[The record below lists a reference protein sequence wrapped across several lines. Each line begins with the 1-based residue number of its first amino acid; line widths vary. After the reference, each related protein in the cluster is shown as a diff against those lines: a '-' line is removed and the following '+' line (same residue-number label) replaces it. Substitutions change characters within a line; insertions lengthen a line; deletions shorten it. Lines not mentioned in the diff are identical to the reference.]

1 MAVSYTNNWLNI
13 LNKLQNI
20 LRTEFKNA
28 LPVYI
33 GHKEDRSGNQYLRL
47 EPNSS
52 DLVEYSKTFEKREFS
67 VNMFYYAFKKNIEKV
82 QLEGVLTIV
91 SRIEALVHDNVNI
104 SLADST
110 VAYNCRIESTELDV
124 LDDEEKYVVQLS
136 WQCLHLGNLS

>member
-1 MAVSYTNNWLNI
+1 MAITPVNNWLNI
-13 LNKLQNI
+13 LDKLSNKLQA
-20 LRTEFKNA
+20 EFGNT
-28 LPVYI
+28 LPVYV
-33 GHKEDRSGNQYLRL
+33 GHDNKNVSNQYLRL

-82 QLEGVLTIV
+82 QLEGVLRIV

-104 SLADST
+104 TLADST